1 MRGHPPVIPLRKEC
15 KMPKITMYTT
25 AVCPF
30 CMRAKKLL
38 EKKGMDLSTIDEIR
52 VDIEPEKREEMMA
65 KTGRKTVPQIWIGDT
80 WIGGF
85 DDLAK
90 SDADGKLDSLL
101 NP

>member
-15 KMPKITMYTT
+15 KNAQNHNVYNCCLPFLHARQKI
-25 AVCPF
+25 V
-30 CMRAKKLL
+30 R
-38 EKKGMDLSTIDEIR
+38 KKGVDLSTIDEIR

-80 WIGGF
+80 WVGGF

>member
-1 MRGHPPVIPLRKEC
+1 
-15 KMPKITMYTT
+15 MPQITMYTT

-30 CMRAKKLL
+30 CLRAKKLL
-38 EKKGMDLSTIDEIR
+38 ETKGVDVSKIVEIR
-52 VDIEPEKREEMMA
+52 VDLEPSRREEMTQ

-90 SDADGKLDSLL
+90 CDSDGKLDSLL
-101 NP
+101 SV

>member
-1 MRGHPPVIPLRKEC
+1 
-15 KMPKITMYTT
+15 MPEITMYTT

-30 CMRAKKLL
+30 CIRAKKLL
-38 EKKGMDLSTIDEIR
+38 EGKGVDISKIVEIR
-52 VDIEPEKREEMMA
+52 VDSEPEKREEMMA
-65 KTGRKTVPQIWIGDT
+65 KTGRKTVPQIWIGET

-90 SDADGKLDSLL
+90 CDSDGKLDSLL

>member
-1 MRGHPPVIPLRKEC
+1 
-15 KMPKITMYTT
+15 MPKITMYTT

-38 EKKGMDLSTIDEIR
+38 EKKGVDLSTIDEIR
-52 VDIEPEKREEMMA
+52 VDIAPEKREEMMA

>member
-1 MRGHPPVIPLRKEC
+1 
-15 KMPKITMYTT
+15 MPQITMYTT

-30 CMRAKKLL
+30 CLRAKKLL
-38 EKKGMDLSTIDEIR
+38 ETKGVDISKIVEIR
-52 VDIEPEKREEMMA
+52 VDLEPSRREEMTQ

-90 SDADGKLDSLL
+90 CDSEGKLDSLL
-101 NP
+101 IV